1 MDIKTKEVYSEV
13 YSILNIMEEEYVNKI
28 PKKLYDL
35 IKSNRLETY
44 NPVYDADKSL
54 IEQNVKRETLAMLAL
69 LELNY
74 WIETKEEKDE
84 FMAMLQQNS
93 LKKENK
99 TREMYSSDNIF
110 KKINE
115 AREKEKIKEEDI
127 EKAEETTIDVAKEEK
142 GFFKRIF
149 KK

>member
-115 AREKEKIKEEDI
+115 AREKEKIKEE
-127 EKAEETTIDVAKEEK
+127 ETTIDVAKEEK
-142 GFFKRIF
+142 GFFRRIF